1 MRGKENIMIYPAW
14 LKAGDTIGITAPSE
28 GITAKKT
35 EGFELSCDNLRK
47 AGFQVKET
55 KSVRSGKIA
64 SADPRVRASEWSE
77 LAKDEK
83 VSLILCATGGD
94 FLYDMLPYTDLSLL
108 REHPKWVQ
116 GYSDPTGL
124 LFGIT
129 TKYDVATI
137 YGVNA
142 GGFDMYE
149 LHPALQENIALWKGE
164 LASQKNFDLYEA
176 KRSDNGFNGYVLS
189 DAVKWETPNG
199 AVDVT
204 GRLIGGCM
212 ESLLDL
218 IGTPFEAAAD
228 FAKRYREDGLIWYFD
243 IFSLPA
249 ESVYRALLHLKAA
262 GWFEGAKGFLFGRV
276 LFPGT
281 FVDMTYEEAVVGALG
296 KEIPVVMEA
305 DVGHVNPKM
314 TFVNGCIA
322 HLQAEDGKGKIE
334 YRFE

>member
-1 MRGKENIMIYPAW
+1 MIYPAW
-14 LKAGDTIGITAPSE
+14 LKPGDTIGITAPSE
-28 GITAKKT
+28 GITEQKM
-35 EGFELSCDNLRK
+35 EGFLLSCENLK
-47 AGFQVKET
+47 NAGFQIRET

-64 SADPRVRASEWSE
+64 SAKPQIRALEWEE

-83 VSLILCATGGD
+83 INLILCATGGD

-108 REHPKWVQ
+108 QSHPKWVQ

-164 LASQKNFDLYEA
+164 LDSQNSFDLYEA
-176 KRSDNGFNGYVLS
+176 KRSNNGLHGYVLS
-189 DAVKWETPNG
+189 DAVKWKTPNG
-199 AVDVT
+199 EVDVT

-218 IGTPFEAAAD
+218 IGTPFEAAFD
-228 FAKRYREDGLIWYFD
+228 FTRRYQRDGTIWYFD

-249 ESVYRALLHLKAA
+249 EGVYRALLHLKAA
-262 GWFEGAKGFLFGRV
+262 GWFEGARGFIFGRV
-276 LFPGT
+276 LFPGS

-296 KEIPVVMEA
+296 KQIPVVMEA

-314 TFVNGCIA
+314 TFVNGCVA
-322 HLQAEDGKGKIE
+322 HLTAKEGKGRIE
-334 YRFE
+334 YRFEE